1 MNIDQLNYV
10 RYAVELG
17 SYARAA
23 RLLRV
28 TPQAIS
34 KAVVEAERL
43 CGQKIMAR
51 KGRGVEATP
60 FGEVFAYHARII
72 STACDD
78 LRALVHLWES
88 RPRP

>member
-1 MNIDQLNYV
+1 MNINQLNYV

-17 SYARAA
+17 SYAQAA

-51 KGRGVEATP
+51 KGRGVEPTP

-78 LRALVHLWES
+78 LHAFAQLWGGRS
-88 RPRP
+88 RP